1 MSVAPSFSQSC
12 AASPWTVYSYQRTR
26 GIHAGSTPRRNG
38 RRDDRTG
45 SESHNTQAKDY
56 RVITF
61 DAACARVLVDRSTD
75 LGPETALVHGR
86 GMRHSQSHRSPG
98 RQTRLATIPSTSHAR
113 PSAMTSH
120 QIGPGK
126 SPVRRYGTQAR
137 HPWKRSGHMRTYRT
151 GDSDKLFGATPP
163 VRSGPHASRAS
174 ASAPTWYVA
183 IDWLG
188 R

>member
-1 MSVAPSFSQSC
+1 MLPRFIKAFMSVAPSFSQSC
-12 AASPWTVYSYQRTR
+12 AASPWTVYSYQRTM
-26 GIHAGSTPRRNG
+26 GSTRVARRAG
-38 RRDDRTG
+38 MDAATIAQAARA
-45 SESHNTQAKDY
+45 HNSQVKDY

-113 PSAMTSH
+113 PSAVTSH

-126 SPVRRYGTQAR
+126 SPVRRYGTHAR
-137 HPWKRSGHMRTYRT
+137 HP
-151 GDSDKLFGATPP
+151 
-163 VRSGPHASRAS
+163 
-174 ASAPTWYVA
+174 
-183 IDWLG
+183 
-188 R
+188 

>member
-1 MSVAPSFSQSC
+1 MLPRFIKAFMSVAPSFSQSC
-12 AASPWTVYSYQRTR
+12 AASPWTVYSYQRTM
-26 GIHAGSTPRRNG
+26 GSTRVARRAG
-38 RRDDRTG
+38 M
-45 SESHNTQAKDY
+45 
-56 RVITF
+56 

-113 PSAMTSH
+113 PSAVTSH

-126 SPVRRYGTQAR
+126 SPVRRYGTHAR

-151 GDSDKLFGATPP
+151 GDSDKLFGATLPG
-163 VRSGPHASRAS
+163 RSGPHARTAS